1 METYDVVVLGG
12 GSGSQVATA
21 AAEAGLTAAVCEPG
35 PLGGACI
42 TRGCVPSKALIH
54 RADVCETIRQADR
67 FGVEADLVDVDYGAI
82 TDSIRRTVYEKAD
95 RQADGLGDAEN
106 VTLYDAAGRFV
117 DDRTIAL
124 ESPDVAFPGSE
135 SLATAPPSIE
145 SLDTSPRGTGSS
157 DTAAATGE
165 RRPILIDGE
174 RPADHREIRGEQL
187 VIAVGGRP
195 VVPPIDGLDDV
206 EYLTSDDALFLDERP
221 DRVLI
226 VGGGYIGV
234 ELAYFFG
241 AVGATVSLVGRSDG
255 LLPEE
260 DPDVSEAVTTG
271 LERHCSVY
279 AGYEAATVTETDG
292 EVTLTAESDDDTVE
306 LVADTLL
313 VATGRR
319 PNTDDLG
326 LEETAIGTDDAG
338 HVETDRTLATDVD
351 GVWAMGDVV
360 AEQPFKHVA
369 DYEAEV
375 VSANVLTSAG
385 RSVGSSDESTD
396 GESTDGEPIDSE
408 STDSESTCDDH
419 PTRDDHPI
427 GDGENRHDHSTTA
440 TELASVTYRGI
451 PHAVFTSPRVAS
463 VGNTEDELRNDGVEF
478 ESATVPYATAPL
490 GLILDEPEAFVK
502 AIATPDGE
510 ILGCHIVG
518 PAAPSM
524 IHEVAVAIR
533 RGRARVEDVVETIHV
548 HPAINEVVVAAFD
561 ELADRPLSTTP
572 DWRDVDD

>member
-21 AAEAGLTAAVCEPG
+21 AANAGLTAAVCEPG

-54 RADVCETIRQADR
+54 RADVCETIRRADR
-67 FGVEADLVDVDYGAI
+67 FGVEAELVDVDYGVI
-82 TDSIRRTVYEKAD
+82 TESIRQTVYEKAD
-95 RQADGLGDAEN
+95 RQADSLGDAEN
-106 VTLYDAAGRFV
+106 VTLYEAGGRFV

-124 ESPDVAFPGSE
+124 ESPDASFPGSG
-135 SLATAPPSIE
+135 SSGIG
-145 SLDTSPRGTGSS
+145 SPVTDSPGTGNPV
-157 DTAAATGE
+157 TAAAADE
-165 RRPILIDGE
+165 RRPILIDGD
-174 RPADHREIRGEQL
+174 RPADHRQIRGEQI

-221 DRVLI
+221 DRVLV

-241 AVGATVSLVGRSDG
+241 AVGAEVSLVGRSDV

-271 LERHCSVY
+271 LDRHCAVY

-306 LVADTLL
+306 LTADSLL
-313 VATGRR
+313 VATGRH

-338 HVETDRTLATDVD
+338 YVETDRTLATDVD
-351 GVWAMGDVV
+351 GVWALGDVV
-360 AEQPFKHVA
+360 SELPFKHVA

-375 VSANVLTSAG
+375 VSANVLVTAG

-396 GESTDGEPIDSE
+396 GDSTDGEPIESE
-408 STDSESTCDDH
+408 STDSESTGDDH
-419 PTRDDHPI
+419 SV
-427 GDGENRHDHSTTA
+427 GDRENRHEDTPTA
-440 TELASVTYRGI
+440 AGLESVEYSGI

-533 RGRARVEDVVETIHV
+533 RGRASVEDIVETIHV
-548 HPAINEVVVAAFD
+548 HPAINETVVAAFD

-572 DWRDVDD
+572 DWRDVTDRPTIGR